1 MTITLAVR
9 APVTDD
15 ALNELFAASW
25 PDHQPRS
32 FADVLA
38 KSLLWVTG
46 ESEGRLVGFVNVAT
60 DGGIHA
66 FILDTTVHPGERR
79 NGLGVRLVRTAA
91 DAAKERGAQW
101 LHADYEPHLETFYA
115 QCGFTPTKA
124 GLVRLSG

>member
-9 APVTDD
+9 PPVTDD

-25 PDHQPRS
+25 PGHQRHS
-32 FADVLA
+32 FAGVLA
-38 KSLLWVTG
+38 KSLLWVTADRDD
-46 ESEGRLVGFVNVAT
+46 RLVGFVNVAT

-66 FILDTTVHPGERR
+66 FILDTTVHPDERR
-79 NGLGVRLVRTAA
+79 NGLGVRLVRAA
-91 DAAKERGAQW
+91 AAAAKDGGAEW

-124 GLVRLSG
+124 GLVKLTG